1 MAGSTD
7 DFSYLSNDV
16 GNLSIALANGE
27 TLQGIGRVSLPS
39 GSLSK
44 GFHVPGLDKTL
55 LLAISE
61 NLTMYIFQT
70 FLLCLSGRY
79 ENWLVNETY

>member
-27 TLQGIGRVSLPS
+27 TLQGIGRGTVSLPS

-44 GFHVPGLDKTL
+44 VFHVPGLDKNL

-61 NLTMYIFQT
+61 NLTMYMAT
-70 FLLCLSGRY
+70 LLLIVSFRT
-79 ENWLVNETY
+79 V